1 MNEQNERLKNML
13 NMLKV
18 STDKEPVIGLLRLNN
33 YSKPQSIEIFR
44 KALGI
49 SYYEAQD
56 IIHNSKTWS
65 DVKDSDDKIIDI
77 FFDIIEESD
86 ELEET

>member
-18 STDKEPVIGLLRLNN
+18 STDKEPVIGFLRLNN

-49 SYYEAQD
+49 SY
-56 IIHNSKTWS
+56 
-65 DVKDSDDKIIDI
+65 
-77 FFDIIEESD
+77 
-86 ELEET
+86 L

>member
-1 MNEQNERLKNML
+1 LKYFGKL
-13 NMLKV
+13 WVYL
-18 STDKEPVIGLLRLNN
+18 I
-33 YSKPQSIEIFR
+33 
-44 KALGI
+44 
-49 SYYEAQD
+49 YEAQD